1 MGAVRSEG
9 RSHPNSSL
17 WYLRCKPRHTCV
29 CLRVY
34 WTAHVWWSSAPQNEY
49 QPAGK
54 SSTWLSAGS
63 WCSEWSIWTNTDF
76 HFERLKELAMAATLN
91 SASYDQIWY
100 SSQTTREAEMFSC
113 EWGRM
118 VLLILSLPHYFLPS
132 RCAASDQNSASLMQH
147 VNLTRLSR
155 SIMHSLLSIC

>member
-1 MGAVRSEG
+1 
-9 RSHPNSSL
+9 
-17 WYLRCKPRHTCV
+17 
-29 CLRVY
+29 
-34 WTAHVWWSSAPQNEY
+34 
-49 QPAGK
+49 
-54 SSTWLSAGS
+54 
-63 WCSEWSIWTNTDF
+63 
-76 HFERLKELAMAATLN
+76 MAATLN